1 MGQKKR
7 SAAGRVDSAAPKGR
21 GLLRS
26 PRRLAL
32 AVLVLVLLAGIGSA
46 GLFVLIRGGEGSPAG
61 PKTAAIVDQLS
72 LTQPN
77 PEFVSSARSLLAEAG
92 YLVDYFA
99 GEQVTVDLYRSLP
112 QRDYDMIILR
122 VHAGITTEV
131 DASSGERTET
141 EYVSLFTGEP
151 HTPGKYPDEELN
163 RLGRARYYED
173 ADPLFGIGPDFITDS
188 MEGRFDDTLI
198 IMMGCDGLRS
208 QRTAQAFL
216 DKGAQAFVSWTQPVS
231 ASHTDATTQRLL
243 ERLLI
248 EGQPTSEA
256 VRQTAAEV
264 GPDPAYEGCR
274 SCRRAAR
281 EERAAALGFTRRA

>member
-7 SAAGRVDSAAPKGR
+7 SAAGRVDSAPPRER
-21 GLLRS
+21 GPLRS
-26 PRRLAL
+26 PQRLAL
-32 AVLVLVLLAGIGSA
+32 AGLILVLVAGIGSA
-46 GLFVLIRGGEGSPAG
+46 AVLLFGRGGEESAG
-61 PKTAAIVDQLS
+61 PKTAAIVNQLS

-77 PEFVSSARSLLAEAG
+77 PDFVSSARSLLAEAG

-112 QRDYDMIILR
+112 QRDYDIVILR

-151 HTPGKYPDEELN
+151 YTSGKYPDEELN
-163 RLGRARYYED
+163 RLGRARYHEG
-173 ADPLFGIGPDFITDS
+173 ADPLFGIGPDFVTDS
-188 MEGRFDDTLI
+188 MEGRFNDTLI
-198 IMMGCDGLRS
+198 VMMGCDGLRS
-208 QRTAQAFL
+208 QRTGQAFL

-231 ASHTDATTQRLL
+231 ASHTDAATQRLL

-256 VRQTAAEV
+256 VTQTAAEV
-264 GPDPAYEGCR
+264 GPDPAYEGELR
-274 SCRRAAR
+274 VLEAD
-281 EERAAALGFTRRA
+281 G

>member
-7 SAAGRVDSAAPKGR
+7 SAAGRVDSAAPRGR
-21 GLLRS
+21 GLLRL
-26 PRRLAL
+26 PLRLAL
-32 AVLVLVLLAGIGSA
+32 AVLVLVLLTGIGGA
-46 GLFVLIRGGEGSPAG
+46 AALVLGRGGEESAG
-61 PKTAAIVDQLS
+61 PKAAIVNQLS

-77 PEFVSSARSLLAEAG
+77 PDFVSSARSLLAEAG
-92 YLVDYFA
+92 YLVDYFE

-151 HTPGKYPDEELN
+151 YTPGKYPDEELN

-173 ADPLFGIGPDFITDS
+173 ADPLFGIGPDFVTDS
-188 MEGRFDDTLI
+188 MEGRFNDTLI
-198 IMMGCDGLRS
+198 VMMGCDGLRS

-231 ASHTDATTQRLL
+231 ASHTDAATQRLL
-243 ERLLI
+243 ERVLI

-256 VRQTAAEV
+256 VSRTAAEL
-264 GPDPAYEGCR
+264 GPDPAYEGELR
-274 SCRRAAR
+274 VLQA
-281 EERAAALGFTRRA
+281 ED

>member
-7 SAAGRVDSAAPKGR
+7 SAAGRVDSAAPRGR
-21 GLLRS
+21 GLLRL
-26 PRRLAL
+26 PLRLAL
-32 AVLVLVLLAGIGSA
+32 AVLVLVLLTGIGGA
-46 GLFVLIRGGEGSPAG
+46 AALVLGRGGEESAG
-61 PKTAAIVDQLS
+61 PKAAIVNQLS

-77 PEFVSSARSLLAEAG
+77 PDFVSSARSLLAEAG

-151 HTPGKYPDEELN
+151 YTPGKYPDEELN

-173 ADPLFGIGPDFITDS
+173 ADPLFGIGPDFVTDS
-188 MEGRFDDTLI
+188 MEGRFNDTLI
-198 IMMGCDGLRS
+198 VMMGCDGLRA

-231 ASHTDATTQRLL
+231 ASHTDAATQRLL

-256 VRQTAAEV
+256 VRQTAAEL
-264 GPDPAYEGCR
+264 GPDPAYDGELRVLEADG
-274 SCRRAAR
+274 
-281 EERAAALGFTRRA
+281 

>member
-7 SAAGRVDSAAPKGR
+7 PVAGRVDSATPKGR
-21 GLLRS
+21 GLLRL
-26 PRRLAL
+26 PLRLAL
-32 AVLVLVLLAGIGSA
+32 AVLVLVLLGGIGGA
-46 GLFVLIRGGEGSPAG
+46 AALVLGRGGEESAG
-61 PKTAAIVDQLS
+61 PKAAIVNQLS

-77 PEFVSSARSLLAEAG
+77 PDFVSSARSLLAEAG
-92 YLVDYFA
+92 YLVDYFE

-112 QRDYDMIILR
+112 QRDYDMVILR

-151 HTPGKYPDEELN
+151 YTPGKYPDEELN
-163 RLGRARYYED
+163 RLGRARYHEG
-173 ADPLFGIGPDFITDS
+173 ADPLFGIGPDFVTDS
-188 MEGRFDDTLI
+188 MEGRFNDTLI
-198 IMMGCDGLRS
+198 VMMGCDGLRS

-216 DKGAQAFVSWTQPVS
+216 DKGAQAFVSWTRPVS
-231 ASHTDATTQRLL
+231 ASHTDAATERLL

-256 VRQTAAEV
+256 VRQTAAEL
-264 GPDPAYEGCR
+264 GPDPAYEGELR
-274 SCRRAAR
+274 VLEADS
-281 EERAAALGFTRRA
+281 

>member
-1 MGQKKR
+1 MGTKKR
-7 SAAGRVDSAAPKGR
+7 SAAARVDSAAPRGR
-21 GLLRS
+21 GPLRS
-26 PRRLAL
+26 PQRLTL

-61 PKTAAIVDQLS
+61 PKTAVIVDQLT

-77 PEFVSSARSLLAEAG
+77 PDFVSSARSLLGEAG
-92 YLVDYFA
+92 YLVDYFN

-112 QRDYDMIILR
+112 QRNYDLIILR

-131 DASSGERTET
+131 DASSGERVET

-151 HTPGKYPDEELN
+151 YSPGKYPDEEIN
-163 RLGRARYYED
+163 RLGRARYYEG

-188 MEGRFDDTLI
+188 MEGMFDNTLI
-198 IMMGCDGLRS
+198 VMMGCDGLRS

-216 DKGAQAFVSWTQPVS
+216 DKGAQAFVSWTRPVS
-231 ASHTDATTQRLL
+231 ASHTDDTTERLL

-248 EGQPTSEA
+248 EGLPTSEA
-256 VRQTAAEV
+256 VSRTAAEV
-264 GPDPAYEGCR
+264 GPDPTYEGELR
-274 SCRRAAR
+274 VLTN
-281 EERAAALGFTRRA
+281 EG